1 MFDFFK
7 ASELMTRIGKPPNT
21 ARTPSEVIYRK
32 NKLRVLHYLPTTKM
46 VLPTPVL
53 IVSSLVNKYYILDLM
68 PGRSFV
74 EYLIAQGFP
83 VYLIDWGTPDDGDNK
98 ITLEDHLDGYLANAI
113 SSTLGHAGAKKVS
126 LVGYCMG
133 GTMALLYASLH
144 PAKIQNLVLL
154 ATPID
159 FHNNSL
165 LSVWARRE
173 YFDVDKLI
181 DTYGNAPADVLQN
194 TFAMMKP
201 TKNITRYVDLMA
213 NARDEDFVETFLA
226 FDYWV
231 NDAVPVAGETFR
243 KFIKDTY
250 QENLIVKSEM
260 KLGAQQ
266 VELKNISCPLFN
278 IVAQHDN
285 IVPPESSAC
294 LMDLVSSSDKELLQV
309 KGGHH
314 GLSIGPSALQTVWP
328 RTASWLSERQA
339 ARPQKRRKPAR
350 KGKIKEE

>member
-1 MFDFFK
+1 MMTFDFLK
-7 ASELMTRIGKPPNT
+7 ASEIMARIGKPPNT
-21 ARTPSEVIYRK
+21 ARTPSEVIYRE
-32 NKLRVLHYLPTTKM
+32 NKLKVLHYLPTTKT

-53 IVSSLVNKYYILDLM
+53 IVSSLINKYYILDLM

-74 EYLIAQGFP
+74 EYLTAQGFP
-83 VYLIDWGTPDDGDNK
+83 VYLVDWGTPDDADSQ
-98 ITLEDHLDGYLANAI
+98 ITLEDYLDSYLTNVI
-113 SSTLGHAGAKKVS
+113 SGTLEHAKAKELS

-133 GTMALLYASLH
+133 GTMALLYAALH
-144 PAKIQNLVLL
+144 PTKIKNLVFL

-159 FHNNSL
+159 FHNDSL

-173 YFDVDKLI
+173 YFDVDKFI

-194 TFAMMKP
+194 SFAMMKP
-201 TKNITRYVDLMA
+201 TKNITRYADLMA
-213 NARDEDFVETFLA
+213 NVKDDEFVETFLA

-250 QENLIVKSEM
+250 QDNLLVKNEM
-260 KLGAQQ
+260 KLGARRI
-266 VELKNISCPLFN
+266 ELKNVSCPILN

-285 IVPPESSAC
+285 IVPPESSTC
-294 LMDLVSSSDKELLQV
+294 LMDLVGSRDKELLQV

-328 RTASWLSERQA
+328 KAADWLRSRQTAPATKGRKA
-339 ARPQKRRKPAR
+339 AKTKR
-350 KGKIKEE
+350 